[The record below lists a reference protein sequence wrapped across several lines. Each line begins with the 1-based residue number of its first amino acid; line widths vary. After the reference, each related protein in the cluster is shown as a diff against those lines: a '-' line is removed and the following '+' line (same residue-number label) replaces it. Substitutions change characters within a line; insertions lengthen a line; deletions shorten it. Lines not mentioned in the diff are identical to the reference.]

1 MVSRIGDMTRKT
13 AAGLIL
19 AVLLPLIV
27 VLYPADIGA
36 VPRMALALSLA
47 TVVLWTFEPVPLEYS
62 SLLMIVLFPVLGV
75 LTFETAFGPFSS
87 KTVWLIFAGMALSLG
102 ITETPLGSRLS
113 RLVLGHIRSLNGLIL
128 ALHVLGMLSA
138 LLIPSGVVRIL
149 ILMPLIITLLRTL
162 GEPPGSRVSVAL
174 ILSLVCST
182 YYGGTGVLT
191 ASVPSLVVFGVLES
205 RDISVYWG
213 QWALYLF
220 PVFSLCR
227 VACCYGL
234 IRLLLP
240 LGRESGFQ
248 IALDDAGDIPDR
260 VTPAEKKTLCIL
272 LAGVLL
278 WATDAIHG
286 IHPAYV
292 GLGLV
297 LFCYLPGLGPLHPD
311 LLKKI
316 NFPLL
321 IYIAA
326 AFSVGHALE
335 TTGFSPLL
343 ANLFTEWLSRVD
355 DSLLV
360 QLGLLSAFIL
370 PFNFLADTAAVAAIL
385 TPVLLDVAAQTGM
398 APLPAALCMAIVASC
413 GFFPYQAAPFILAY
427 SFRYVH
433 MGQFIRLMVLL
444 ALVSLL
450 VLIPLNF
457 LYWRLLRLI

>member
-1 MVSRIGDMTRKT
+1 MTRKT

-19 AVLLPLIV
+19 AVLLPLAV
-27 VLYPADIGA
+27 VLYPGDLDT
-36 VPRMALALSLA
+36 VPRLALALSLA
-47 TVVLWTFEPVPLEYS
+47 TVILWTFEPVPLEYS
-62 SLLMIVLFPVLGV
+62 SLLLIVLFPVLGV
-75 LTFETAFGPFSS
+75 LPFETAFGPFAS

-102 ITETPLGSRLS
+102 ITETPLGARLS
-113 RLVLGHIRSLNGLIL
+113 RLVLGRIGSLNGLIL

-149 ILMPLIITLLRTL
+149 ILMPLIVTLLRTL
-162 GEPPGSRVSVAL
+162 GEPPGSRVSAAL
-174 ILSLVCST
+174 ILSLACST

-205 RDISVYWG
+205 RDITVYWG
-213 QWALYLF
+213 QWTLYLF

-227 VACCYGL
+227 VALCYAL

-240 LGRESGFQ
+240 VR
-248 IALDDAGDIPDR
+248 GDTRIGTKPDVDEEVPDR

-272 LAGVLL
+272 FAGILL
-278 WATDAIHG
+278 WATDALHG

-297 LFCYLPGLGPLHPD
+297 LACYLPGLGPLHPD

-343 ANLFTEWLSRVD
+343 ANQFTEWLSRFD
-355 DSLLV
+355 GSLLT
-360 QLGLLSAFIL
+360 QLGVLSAFIL

-385 TPVLLDVAAQTGM
+385 TPVLLDVAAQTGL

-450 VLIPLNF
+450 FLIPLNF
-457 LYWRLLRLI
+457 LYWRLIGFV

>member
-1 MVSRIGDMTRKT
+1 MTRKT
-13 AAGLIL
+13 VAGLIL
-19 AVLLPLIV
+19 AVLLPLV
-27 VLYPADIGA
+27 VLLYPGDVGT
-36 VPRMALALSLA
+36 VPRLALALSLA

-62 SLLMIVLFPVLGV
+62 SLLLIVLFPILDVLP
-75 LTFETAFGPFSS
+75 FETAFGPFSS
-87 KTVWLIFAGMALSLG
+87 RTVWLIFAGMALSLS
-102 ITETPLGSRLS
+102 ITETPLGARIS
-113 RLVLGHIRSLNGLIL
+113 RLVLGHIDSLHGLIL

-162 GEPPGSRVSVAL
+162 GEPPGSRVSAAL
-174 ILSLVCST
+174 ILSLACST

-205 RDISVYWG
+205 RDITVYWG
-213 QWALYLF
+213 QWAMYLF
-220 PVFSLCR
+220 PVFSFCR
-227 VACCYGL
+227 VACCYLL

-240 LGRESGFQ
+240 LRGDSRIRTKPEG
-248 IALDDAGDIPDR
+248 DPDVPDA
-260 VTPAEKKTLCIL
+260 VTLEEKKTLCIL

-278 WATDAIHG
+278 WATDALHG

-297 LFCYLPGLGPLHPD
+297 LACYLPGWGPLHPD
-311 LLKKI
+311 LLRKV

-335 TTGFSPLL
+335 TTGYSPRL
-343 ANLFTEWLSRVD
+343 AELFTDWLSHAGE
-355 DSLLV
+355 SLFSKLI
-360 QLGLLSAFIL
+360 LLSAVIL

-385 TPVLLDVAAQTGM
+385 TPVLLDVAAQSDI
-398 APLPAALCMAIVASC
+398 APLPAAFCMAIVASC

-450 VLIPLNF
+450 LLIPLNF
-457 LYWRLLRLI
+457 LYWGLIGLI

>member
-1 MVSRIGDMTRKT
+1 MTRKT
-13 AAGLIL
+13 AAGLVL
-19 AVLLPLIV
+19 AVLLPLV
-27 VLYPADIGA
+27 VILYPGDIGA
-36 VPRMALALSLA
+36 VPRLALALSLA
-47 TVVLWTFEPVPLEYS
+47 TIVLWTFEPVPLEYS
-62 SLLMIVLFPVLGV
+62 SLLLIVLFPILDVLP
-75 LTFETAFGPFSS
+75 FETAFGPFSS

-102 ITETPLGSRLS
+102 ITETPLGTRIS
-113 RLVLGHIRSLNGLIL
+113 RLVLGHIGSLNGLIL

-162 GEPPGSRVSVAL
+162 GEPPGSRVSAAL
-174 ILSLVCST
+174 ILSVACST

-191 ASVPSLVVFGVLES
+191 ASVPSLIVFGVLES
-205 RDISVYWG
+205 RDITVYWG
-213 QWALYLF
+213 QWTLYLF
-220 PVFSLCR
+220 PIFSLCR
-227 VACCYGL
+227 VACCYLL

-240 LGRESGFQ
+240 LRGESPIQAQF
-248 IALDDAGDIPDR
+248 DVESDVPDG

-278 WATDAIHG
+278 WATDALHG
-286 IHPAYV
+286 IHPTYV

-297 LFCYLPGLGPLHPD
+297 LACYLPGWGPLHPD

-343 ANLFTEWLSRVD
+343 ADLFTDWLGRFD
-355 DSLLV
+355 GSLFT

-398 APLPAALCMAIVASC
+398 APIPAALCMAIVASC

-450 VLIPLNF
+450 LLIPLNF
-457 LYWRLLRLI
+457 LYWRVIGLI